1 MSRFALPTQLFFLF
15 QRIGQ
20 LRELAQMDLFTRLTV
35 CDFLLEK
42 DPLFARLTLSG
53 EELHLYQQIYDSLKP
68 QAPKPDLV
76 IYLQAQPEI
85 LYERV
90 RRRGVEFERP
100 ISGEYLA
107 LLADS
112 YNRFFYHF
120 NGSPVLIVNSEKLN
134 FVVTDMP
141 FGSYQESP
149 QQAFRSAAELMAAG
163 AQMVKLEGGAEFAD
177 TIRFLTQRGVPVCG
191 HLGLTPQSVHQ
202 FGGYHVQ
209 GRGEDAEQKL
219 IGDAVELEAAGA
231 GLIVLEAIPAKLGE
245 QVTQRLRIP
254 PIGIGAGPG
263 CSGQV
268 LVLHDMLDVFPGKKA
283 RFVRNFMRG
292 ASGIADAAERYVRAV
307 RDGSFPAEEH
317 SF

>member
-1 MSRFALPTQLFFLF
+1 MDKFRYLVVEGPIGAGKTSLARRLASRLAADLVLEQPEENPFLARFYQDMARFALPTQLFFLF

-76 IYLQAQPEI
+76 IYLQAQPET
-85 LYERV
+85 LYERL

-100 ISGEYLA
+100 ITGEYLA

-134 FVVTDMP
+134 FVTQDRDLDLLIERV
-141 FGSYQESP
+141 
-149 QQAFRSAAELMAAG
+149 G
-163 AQMVKLEGGAEFAD
+163 A
-177 TIRFLTQRGVPVCG
+177 
-191 HLGLTPQSVHQ
+191 
-202 FGGYHVQ
+202 
-209 GRGEDAEQKL
+209 
-219 IGDAVELEAAGA
+219 
-231 GLIVLEAIPAKLGE
+231 
-245 QVTQRLRIP
+245 
-254 PIGIGAGPG
+254 
-263 CSGQV
+263 
-268 LVLHDMLDVFPGKKA
+268 
-283 RFVRNFMRG
+283 MRG
-292 ASGIADAAERYVRAV
+292 NREFFNWGD
-307 RDGSFPAEEH
+307 
-317 SF
+317 